1 MRKYGTE
8 WSAEDS
14 ALAATLWREGQSSAQ
29 IAKKV
34 GRSRNAVIGRLDRI
48 GARGQARAT
57 GAQSQVRTGK
67 VVNARL
73 KAKVAAKPK
82 AAKQLPTATKR
93 EARPADFVGKDFA
106 ALEADECRWIEGE
119 PSSQMFCAAPVLPG
133 QSYCEHHRGVC
144 FEPGTAL
151 GPRRSFAGYI
161 ARKER
166 SAHYYAGFE

>member
-1 MRKYGTE
+1 MGKYGTE
-8 WSAEDS
+8 WSAADS
-14 ALAATLWREGQSSAQ
+14 ALAATLWREGQSAAQ
-29 IAKKV
+29 IAKQV

-73 KAKVAAKPK
+73 KAKAAVKPK
-82 AAKQLPTATKR
+82 GARQLPKATKQ
-93 EARPADFVGKDFA
+93 EARPAEFVGKDFA

-119 PSSQMFCAAPVLPG
+119 AANQVYCAAATAPG
-133 QSYCEHHRGVC
+133 QSYCEHHRAMC

-166 SAHYYAGFE
+166 SGHYYAGFE